1 MTQSPWLNAT
11 RPKTLPASAVP
22 ILLANAFAYRSGVF
36 SWWVFLVTLCCGIAL
51 QVLANFTNEIG
62 DFKRGADGAERLGP
76 ERAVSKGVITLSAM
90 RRVSILLSLGT
101 FLLGLL
107 LVWYAGWVVLAIG
120 IVSLIFAWAYTSGP
134 YPLAYKGLGD
144 VFAML
149 FFGIVPV
156 CGAYYVQTSAFSS
169 NVFIASLAP
178 GLFAMNILGVNN
190 IRDIETDSAVGKKTV
205 AVRIG
210 RPNAITLYIAL
221 TVLAYLLP
229 IILMLLTNNAWFL
242 LCFVSIPNAIKLC
255 RYVRTA
261 QGKEYNSALARTGQL
276 LVLYGVLM
284 IIGVLVG

>member
-1 MTQSPWLNAT
+1 MAISAWLDAT

-22 ILLANAFAYRSGVF
+22 ILLANAFAYRSGMF
-36 SWWVFLVTLCCGIAL
+36 SWWVFFVTLCCGIAL

-76 ERAVSKGVITLSAM
+76 ERAVSKGVISLRAM
-90 RRVSILLSLGT
+90 QRVSILLSVAT
-101 FLLGLL
+101 FLLGML

-120 IVSLIFAWAYTSGP
+120 IASLVFAWAYTSGP

-144 VFAML
+144 VFAMM

-156 CGAYYVQTSAFSS
+156 CGAYYVQTSTFSS
-169 NVFIASLAP
+169 EVFITSLIP

-190 IRDIETDSAVGKKTV
+190 IRDIETDSAVGKKTL

-210 RPNAITLYIAL
+210 RPNAIRLYFILTIIAY
-221 TVLAYLLP
+221 VLP
-229 IILMLLTNNAWFL
+229 IVVVFLTGNVWLL
-242 LCFVSIPNAIKLC
+242 LCYLSIPTAVKLC
-255 RYVRTA
+255 RFLFNA
-261 QGKEYNSALARTGQL
+261 EGKGYNIALARTGQL

-284 IIGVLVG
+284 IIAILIG